1 MRGARQPAAANE
13 ESKQTR
19 HNPGTVRTVAIL
31 AATLILVGSAIAA
44 SSNSIRPLTEAE
56 RAAVHAAHE
65 YHTGCPVALSQLR
78 LLEVRYVGFDNRSHW
93 GELVVNARVA
103 SDLSRVFDELYAIR
117 FPIHHMQFADMY
129 GALKNVPRDG
139 DFTASFECRQ
149 ASSSPC
155 TKTATGTT
163 GSWSEHAF
171 GEAIDLNPVEN
182 PYVGCGMTRD
192 ATARSYV
199 NRSTYRRGMV
209 DTAVIRA
216 FASIGWGWGGSW
228 SGSTKDYMHF
238 SINGH

>member
-1 MRGARQPAAANE
+1 MV
-13 ESKQTR
+13 
-19 HNPGTVRTVAIL
+19 GTVRVVAVIAAALILGASAL
-31 AATLILVGSAIAA
+31 AAA
-44 SSNSIRPLTEAE
+44 SSIRPLTDAE
-56 RAAVHAAHE
+56 RVAVRAAHE
-65 YHTGCPVALSQLR
+65 YHPGCPVGLSQLR
-78 LLEVRYVGFDNRSHW
+78 LLGVRYVGFDGRSHW

-103 SDLSRVFDELYAIR
+103 SDLSRVFEQLYAMR
-117 FPIHHMQFADMY
+117 FPIHHMQFGDTY

-155 TKTATGTT
+155 TKTANGTT

-192 ATARSYV
+192 PTALSYV
-199 NRSTYRRGMV
+199 NRASYRRGMV
-209 DTAVIRA
+209 NAAVVRA

>member
-1 MRGARQPAAANE
+1 MR
-13 ESKQTR
+13 
-19 HNPGTVRTVAIL
+19 GTVRVAAVIAAALVLAGSGL
-31 AATLILVGSAIAA
+31 AAAA
-44 SSNSIRPLTEAE
+44 SSIRPLTEAE
-56 RAAVHAAHE
+56 GAAVRAAHE
-65 YHTGCPVALSQLR
+65 YHAGCPVTLAQLR
-78 LLEVRYVGFDNRSHW
+78 VLQIRYVGFDRRPHW

-103 SDLSRVFDELYAIR
+103 SDLARVFDKLYAMR
-117 FPIHHMQFADMY
+117 FPIRHMQFGDTY
-129 GALKNVPRDG
+129 GALKNLPRDG

-155 TKTATGTT
+155 TKTANGTT
-163 GSWSEHAF
+163 GTWSEHAY

-192 ATARSYV
+192 PTALSYV
-199 NRSTYRRGMV
+199 NRSAYRRGMV
-209 DTAVIRA
+209 NAAVVRA

>member
-1 MRGARQPAAANE
+1 M
-13 ESKQTR
+13 
-19 HNPGTVRTVAIL
+19 
-31 AATLILVGSAIAA
+31 
-44 SSNSIRPLTEAE
+44 
-56 RAAVHAAHE
+56 AHE

-78 LLEVRYVGFDNRSHW
+78 LLEVRYLGFDSRPHL

-103 SDLSRVFDELYAIR
+103 SDLARVFEKLYAMR
-117 FPIHHMQFADMY
+117 FPIHHMEFGDTY
-129 GALKNVPRDG
+129 GTLKNIPRDG

-155 TKTATGTT
+155 TKTNGTT

-192 ATARSYV
+192 PTAISYM
-199 NRSTYRRGMV
+199 NRSRYRRGMV
-209 DTAVIRA
+209 DAQVVRA

>member
-1 MRGARQPAAANE
+1 MGGVRVAA
-13 ESKQTR
+13 
-19 HNPGTVRTVAIL
+19 VL
-31 AATLILVGSAIAA
+31 AAGLFLAGTCLAA
-44 SSNSIRPLTEAE
+44 SATSIRPLT
-56 RAAVHAAHE
+56 AVEQGAVRQAHE
-65 YHTGCPVALSQLR
+65 YHAGCPVPLSRLR
-78 LLEVRYVGFDNRSHW
+78 LLTVRYVGFDQRTHW

-103 SDLSRVFDELYAIR
+103 SGLARVFDRLYAMR
-117 FPIHHMQFADMY
+117 FPIRHMQFGDTY
-129 GALKNVPRDG
+129 GALTNIPRDG

-155 TKTATGTT
+155 TKTANGTT

-171 GEAIDLNPVEN
+171 GEAVDLNPVEN

-192 ATARSYV
+192 PTALSYV
-199 NRSTYRRGMV
+199 DRSRYRRGMV
-209 DTAVIRA
+209 DAAVVAA

>member
-1 MRGARQPAAANE
+1 MV
-13 ESKQTR
+13 
-19 HNPGTVRTVAIL
+19 GTVRVVAVIAVAL
-31 AATLILVGSAIAA
+31 VLGGSAFAAAT
-44 SSNSIRPLTEAE
+44 SIRPLTDSQ
-56 RAAVHAAHE
+56 RAAVVAAHE
-65 YHTGCPVALSQLR
+65 YHAGCPVGLSQLR
-78 LLEVRYVGFDNRSHW
+78 LLGVPYVGFDGRSHW

-103 SDLSRVFDELYAIR
+103 PDLSRVFEKLYAMR
-117 FPIHHMQFADMY
+117 FPIHHMQFGDTY

-155 TKTATGTT
+155 TKTANGTT

-192 ATARSYV
+192 PTALSYV
-199 NRSTYRRGMV
+199 NRTSYRRGMV
-209 DTAVIRA
+209 NDAVVRA

>member
-1 MRGARQPAAANE
+1 MR
-13 ESKQTR
+13 
-19 HNPGTVRTVAIL
+19 VVVII
-31 AATLILVGSAIAA
+31 AATLVLVGSALAA
-44 SSNSIRPLTEAE
+44 SASSVRPLTESE
-56 RAAVHAAHE
+56 RAAVRVAHE

-78 LLEVRYVGFDNRSHW
+78 LLEVRYVGFDDRPHW
-93 GELVVNARVA
+93 GDLVVNTRVA
-103 SDLSRVFDELYAIR
+103 SGLSRVFEQLYAMR
-117 FPIHHMQFADMY
+117 FPIHHMQFGDTY
-129 GALKNVPRDG
+129 GALNKVPRDG

-155 TKTATGTT
+155 TKTANGTT

-192 ATARSYV
+192 PTALSYV

-209 DTAVIRA
+209 DAAVVRA

>member
-1 MRGARQPAAANE
+1 MRD
-13 ESKQTR
+13 KVTR
-19 HNPGTVRTVAIL
+19 HNARQVRVVAVI
-31 AATLILVGSAIAA
+31 AATLILVGSALAA
-44 SSNSIRPLTEAE
+44 STSSIRPLTEAE
-56 RAAVHAAHE
+56 RSAVLVARE

-78 LLEVRYVGFDNRSHW
+78 LLEVRYVGFDGRSHW

-103 SDLSRVFDELYAIR
+103 SGLSRVFERLYAMR
-117 FPIHHMQFADMY
+117 FPIHHMQFADTY
-129 GALKNVPRDG
+129 GTLKNVPRDG

-155 TKTATGTT
+155 TMTVNGTT

-171 GEAIDLNPVEN
+171 GEAVDLNPVEN

-192 ATARSYV
+192 ATARAYM
-199 NRSTYRRGMV
+199 NRSIHRRGMV
-209 DTAVIRA
+209 DAAVVRA

>member
-1 MRGARQPAAANE
+1 MV
-13 ESKQTR
+13 
-19 HNPGTVRTVAIL
+19 GTVRVVAVIAVAL
-31 AATLILVGSAIAA
+31 VLGGSAFAAAT
-44 SSNSIRPLTEAE
+44 SIRPLTDSQ
-56 RAAVHAAHE
+56 RAAVVAAHE
-65 YHTGCPVALSQLR
+65 YHAGCPVGLSQLR
-78 LLEVRYVGFDNRSHW
+78 LLGVRYVGFDGRSHW

-103 SDLSRVFDELYAIR
+103 SDLSRVFEELYAMR
-117 FPIHHMQFADMY
+117 FPIHHMQFGDTY

-155 TKTATGTT
+155 TKTANGTT

-192 ATARSYV
+192 PTALSYV
-199 NRSTYRRGMV
+199 NRTSYRRGMV
-209 DTAVIRA
+209 NDAVVRA

>member
-1 MRGARQPAAANE
+1 MRVVAVVAAA
-13 ESKQTR
+13 
-19 HNPGTVRTVAIL
+19 
-31 AATLILVGSAIAA
+31 LILVGSALAVSA
-44 SSNSIRPLTEAE
+44 SSIRPLTEGERVAV
-56 RAAVHAAHE
+56 RAADE
-65 YHTGCPVALSQLR
+65 YHTGCPVALSHVR
-78 LLEVRYVGFDNRSHW
+78 LLEVRYLGFDRRPHW

-103 SDLSRVFDELYAIR
+103 SDLSRVFEKLYAMR
-117 FPIHHMQFADMY
+117 FPIHHMQFGDTY
-129 GALKNVPRDG
+129 GALKDVPRDG

-155 TKTATGTT
+155 TKSANGTT

-192 ATARSYV
+192 PTARSYV
-199 NRSTYRRGMV
+199 SRSAYRRGMV
-209 DTAVIRA
+209 NDAVVRA

>member
-1 MRGARQPAAANE
+1 
-13 ESKQTR
+13 
-19 HNPGTVRTVAIL
+19 
-31 AATLILVGSAIAA
+31 
-44 SSNSIRPLTEAE
+44 
-56 RAAVHAAHE
+56 
-65 YHTGCPVALSQLR
+65 
-78 LLEVRYVGFDNRSHW
+78 VGFDRRTHW
-93 GELVVNARVA
+93 GALVVNARVA
-103 SDLSRVFDELYAIR
+103 SALSRVFEQLYAMR
-117 FPIHHMQFADMY
+117 FPIHHMQFGDTY

-155 TKTATGTT
+155 TKTANGTT

-192 ATARSYV
+192 PTALSYV
-199 NRSTYRRGMV
+199 NRAHHRRGMV
-209 DTAVIRA
+209 DAAVVRA

-228 SGSTKDYMHF
+228 SGSTQDYMHF